1 MCCLQQTLESLTPI
15 DTDDTFFDETPAE
28 SELHQ
33 QQARTF
39 AEGGVGYRSL
49 QSGGGIS
56 VGGLDTIAEG
66 ADVTVRVDEDGSS
79 GGGGEAHDVVDAEG
93 LHIGAETPGIDERY
107 LGVPMRSTSRAM
119 SSGREVPEEEQHMF
133 EK

>member
-1 MCCLQQTLESLTPI
+1 M
-15 DTDDTFFDETPAE
+15 
-28 SELHQ
+28 
-33 QQARTF
+33 
-39 AEGGVGYRSL
+39 
-49 QSGGGIS
+49 S

-79 GGGGEAHDVVDAEG
+79 GGGGEAHDIVDAEG
-93 LHIGAETPGIDERY
+93 LRIGDETPGIDDRY

-119 SSGREVPEEEQHMF
+119 SGGRDIPEEEQHMF